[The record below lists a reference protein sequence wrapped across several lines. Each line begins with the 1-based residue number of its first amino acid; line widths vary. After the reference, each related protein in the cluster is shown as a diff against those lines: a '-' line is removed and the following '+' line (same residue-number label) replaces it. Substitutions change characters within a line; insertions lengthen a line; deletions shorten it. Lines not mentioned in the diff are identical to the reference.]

1 MSLFVCLCATGAA
14 RSFKVEP
21 FQVEAAPTQASS
33 AQASSAP
40 RSHVERFATNEARA
54 EKDEADAEAKLARN
68 PNDAETLNARA
79 NARIRLG
86 RYQEAQEDL
95 RRAVKLKPSN
105 ADYLANL
112 GYVLYKLG
120 RAAEAVES
128 ERAALKLDRN
138 NFTAHYQLGRFLLL
152 SGDPKVL
159 PEAASL
165 LKRAIELDPRRSE
178 IRFDLLTA
186 YRALG
191 DAPNAIAQ
199 LNLLQD
205 ARPSDSR
212 VAYAEA
218 LLASDRGDLQEAI
231 RGFRQT
237 LTLDPNQLG
246 ALQDLGLAYIKLN
259 RWGEAIEALADLSK
273 RRADSVEAAYFHAI
287 ALFNAGR
294 AAEAESEIRRA
305 LRLEAG
311 ASAAHTLLGIILASR
326 GGADPEALESLT
338 QAVALDP
345 NSFDAQFYLGRVQ
358 YSALDFHAAASA
370 LAAAVKLNPKHAEA
384 RFFLGTALE
393 GANESEAALLED
405 QELVR
410 LAPDSAFGQ
419 TGLGALLVK
428 QGKLPEAIEALK
440 RATSLDPKRFEAHW
454 ALGRALALAERF
466 AEAIESFKAAVAII
480 PNRSDAHYQLGL
492 ALRRA
497 GRAEEAAREFQ
508 IVEKI
513 NAEFRA
519 RSRSM
524 K

>member
-1 MSLFVCLCATGAA
+1 MEVRLFLLIATIPLCVCL
-14 RSFKVEP
+14 P
-21 FQVEAAPTQASS
+21 ASGSAS
-33 AQASSAP
+33 AQTPAPAAS

-54 EKDEADAEAKLARN
+54 EKDEADATARLSKN
-68 PNDAETLNARA
+68 PNDAGTLNVRARA
-79 NARIRLG
+79 RMQLG

-95 RRAVKLKPSN
+95 RRAVTLNPSN

-112 GYVLYKLG
+112 GYALYRLG
-120 RAAEAVES
+120 RAADAVAA
-128 ERAALKLDRN
+128 ERAALKLDAN

-152 SGDPKVL
+152 GGDPKLL
-159 PEAASL
+159 PEAASH
-165 LKRAIELDPRRSE
+165 LKRALELDPRRSE
-178 IRFDLLTA
+178 VRFDLLTA

-205 ARPSDSR
+205 ARPSDPR

-218 LLASDRGDLQEAI
+218 LLASDRGDMNEAI
-231 RGFRQT
+231 KGFRQT

-246 ALQDLGLAYIKLN
+246 ALQDLGLAYIKLSK
-259 RWGEAIEALADLSK
+259 WPEAIEALADLSK

-294 AAEAESEIRRA
+294 AAEAESETRRA

-311 ASAAHTLLGIILASR
+311 AAAAHTLLGIILASK
-326 GGADPEALESLT
+326 GGADPEAIESLT

-358 YSALDFHAAASA
+358 YSALEYQAAAKA
-370 LAAAVKLNPKHAEA
+370 LAAAVKLNPKHVEA

-393 GANESEAALLED
+393 GAGNSDAALSEY
-405 QELVR
+405 QEIVR
-410 LAPDSAFGQ
+410 LAPESAFGQ

-428 QGKLPEAIEALK
+428 QGKLNEAIEALR
-440 RATSLDPKRFEAHW
+440 RATSIDPKSFEAHW
-454 ALGRALALAERF
+454 ALGRALALAERYP
-466 AEAIESFKAAVAII
+466 EAIESFQAAVAII
-480 PNRSDAHYQLGL
+480 PDRSDAHYQLGL

-497 GRAEEAAREFQ
+497 GRAEEAAREFK

-524 K
+524 N